1 MRSKLA
7 DETGPARSSLYDSM
21 AIKLVNAGITVP
33 VSDFVQDVRSRA
45 GFRASPRQIGSA
57 LEGLSESGQ
66 PIDAEAVADLVKA
79 SRGDRSQR
87 QRRNAAEW
95 QALGTALTLQNQDG
109 TPEGQR
115 EFIGVARQVAG
126 PHANDALLLQ
136 VSLILAGESSKLD
149 PRQVGLVAKRLAR
162 SAPDLTPEQLQ
173 TQVLR
178 EHRSQRDQRR
188 TRQKTRSSSASRRN
202 QAPTFDP
209 QTNKPGK
216 RRWKPGGRRRKTI
229 TLEKPEDRRR

>member
-1 MRSKLA
+1 MT
-7 DETGPARSSLYDSM
+7 DETGPARDSLYDSI

-33 VSDFVQDVRSRA
+33 VSDFVQEVRSKA
-45 GFRASPRQIGSA
+45 AFRASPRQIA
-57 LEGLSESGQ
+57 TAVDGLWENGQ
-66 PIDAEAVADLVKA
+66 PISADDVAELVKA
-79 SRGDRSQR
+79 ARGDRSQR

-95 QALGTALTLQNQDG
+95 QALGTALTIQEQDG
-109 TPEGQR
+109 SPEGQR
-115 EFIGVARQVAG
+115 EFIGFARQVAG

-136 VSLILAGESSKLD
+136 VSLILANESSKLD

-173 TQVLR
+173 MQVLR
-178 EHRSQRDQRR
+178 EQRAQRDQRR
-188 TRQKTRSSSASRRN
+188 TRQKTRSSSASRRD
-202 QAPTFDP
+202 QTPGFDP
-209 QTNKPGK
+209 ATNKPGK